1 MISGVSAL
9 ARSEVPVG
17 KSAAVRLR
25 WAVNFPT
32 DMDKGIPFLTLDK
45 LSVERVEDAVVQE
58 AKSAIAREAVEG
70 MGRDVE
76 GMERENQSMKL
87 LVGELRS
94 AAQARRPPEKE
105 KTAELERGRTRR
117 KWADGEAEVKAADA
131 IEEELRKQI
140 RTAAS

>member
-32 DMDKGIPFLTLDK
+32 DLDKGVPFLTLDK
-45 LSVERVEDAVVQE
+45 LSVERVEDAVVHV

-76 GMERENQSMKL
+76 GMKRENESMKL
-87 LVGELRS
+87 LVGELKS
-94 AAQARRPPEKE
+94 AAPARRPPEKE
-105 KTAELERGRTRR
+105 KKAALERWR
-117 KWADGEAEVKAADA
+117 KWADGE
-131 IEEELRKQI
+131 R
-140 RTAAS
+140 R

>member
-1 MISGVSAL
+1 M

-25 WAVNFPT
+25 WAVNFPA
-32 DMDKGIPFLTLDK
+32 DLGKRVPFLTLDK
-45 LSVERVEDAVVQE
+45 LSVERGEDAVVPAAE
-58 AKSAIAREAVEG
+58 SAIAREAVEG

-76 GMERENQSMKL
+76 GMKRENESMKL
-87 LVGELRS
+87 LVGELTS
-94 AAQARRPPEKE
+94 ALPSRRPPEKE
-105 KTAELERGRTRR
+105 KTAELEGWRTRR
-117 KWADGEAEVKAADA
+117 KWADVEADVKAANA